1 MALRI
6 RIPPDPT
13 GFAWKRGLLASCA
26 GSRDLAQEL
35 RRYCNGELDGR
46 SFLVAGLRGAGKTWL
61 VEGSI
66 TELATRAGGDATTF
80 RPLRVRLQG
89 PSLFE
94 VVRQDVHLLDP
105 PPGPHLPMARR
116 AHAAELQDARQRLFT
131 HLLESVVFALHAA
144 LSAEY
149 VRQFRGHAQQNGD
162 DPRLHELAAQLEI
175 TLPEG
180 PVPAEM
186 REFWRRLDALER
198 GVLFPRR
205 SGRGRGMREL
215 AALSGLG
222 YAYKRVAGTLREEV
236 KIGQRSTD
244 TRESD
249 GKQWATLIDRFV
261 APAVSVLAGGV
272 VTAGSAI
279 GASGAGSAAL
289 LGVATALF
297 SLLVFRLG
305 GKRSRHDEYRREL
318 TFLPKTDAASLER
331 VLPEL
336 IERLQRAGLA
346 PVIVIDELDKVD
358 DLWRQLEAF
367 DVLDHFKKLF
377 AERVF
382 TCLLV
387 NRDFME
393 QLELAERTDPYSRYH
408 SYFSRRAFVS
418 FEPGEVHAYL
428 ERLLEA
434 HRG

>member
-6 RIPPDPT
+6 TIPPDPT
-13 GFAWKRGLLASCA
+13 GPAWRRGVLASCA
-26 GSRDLAQEL
+26 GSRDLEQEL

-61 VEGSI
+61 VEGSL
-66 TELATRAGGDATTF
+66 TDLANRAGGDATRF

-89 PSLFE
+89 PQLFD
-94 VVRQDVHLLDP
+94 VVRKDAHLLDP
-105 PPGPHLPMARR
+105 PPGSDKPIARQ
-116 AHAAELQDARQRLFT
+116 AHAAALQNARQRLFT
-131 HLLESVVFALHAA
+131 HLLETVVFALHSA
-144 LSAEY
+144 LSAEF
-149 VRQFRGHAQQNGD
+149 VRQFREAARQRGD

-186 REFWRRLDALER
+186 REFWRRLDALDR

-205 SGRGRGMREL
+205 RGPGQGMREL

-222 YAYKRVAGTLREEV
+222 YAYKRVAGTLQEQY
-236 KIGQRSTD
+236 KIEQKATQSQD
-244 TRESD
+244 AD
-249 GKQWATLIDRFV
+249 GKAWATLIDDV
-261 APAVSVLAGGV
+261 ARPAVSVLAGGV
-272 VTAGSAI
+272 VTAGSV
-279 GASGAGSAAL
+279 GATGTSTAAL
-289 LGVATALF
+289 LGLATALV
-297 SLLVFRLG
+297 SLLVFRLS
-305 GKRSRHDEYRREL
+305 GKRSRNDEYRKEL

-336 IERLQRAGLA
+336 IDRLQRAGLT
-346 PVIVIDELDKVD
+346 PVIVVDELDKVD
-358 DLWRQLEAF
+358 DLWRQLKTF
-367 DVLDHFKKLF
+367 DVLDHFKKLL

-393 QLELAERTDPYSRYH
+393 QLELEERTDRYSRSH
-408 SYFSRRAFVS
+408 SYFSRRAFVA
-418 FEPGEVHAYL
+418 FEPGEVHDYL
-428 ERLLEA
+428 GRLLEA